1 MRNKKTSK
9 QIGLFIFAT
18 ALLSFQGCVQA
29 SSTTLAENGWTS
41 TGDVNASYIASKG
54 HYDNTSLGHKSD
66 SAYSVE
72 SFHVLKNIKDGKY
85 YLRAYTQSSGGQ
97 SVAEIFTRNCGGA
110 DSHTAIPKTEGNTDH
125 WTIVES
131 QQIQY
136 PEVTVRLE

>member
-18 ALLSFQGCVQA
+18 ARFSFQWCYLHVLITLKHISWKLGC
-29 SSTTLAENGWTS
+29 
-41 TGDVNASYIASKG
+41 DVNASYIASKG

-72 SFHVLKNIKDGKY
+72 SFRVLKNIKDGKY

-97 SVAEIFTRNCGGA
+97 SV
-110 DSHTAIPKTEGNTDH
+110 
-125 WTIVES
+125 V
-131 QQIQY
+131 
-136 PEVTVRLE
+136 